1 MCFAMFL
8 TCLVQSSIFF
18 YSYIQWTSYH
28 LIWKH
33 FHILLKSTMML
44 AIKDIAF
51 SSFKSQHQ
59 KLLLSLSIPFISFE
73 FITLCSERWIFWR
86 NIFLFISESGL
97 VWSPPVGIW
106 SNLWRKIPAFYWFP
120 CFLLTH
126 FLLLLM
132 SDTTDSSRRL
142 PWGVIVTVIMI
153 IMIIVV
159 IMLIIAIIVDTK
171 FQCEIHYSD

>member
-51 SSFKSQHQ
+51 SSFKSEQQ
-59 KLLLSLSIPFISFE
+59 KLLLCLEAYHSFPSSLLLSAPKDEYFREIFSSLS
-73 FITLCSERWIFWR
+73 LK
-86 NIFLFISESGL
+86 SGL
-97 VWSPPVGIW
+97 VWSPVGIW

-142 PWGVIVTVIMI
+142 PWGVIITVIMVI
-153 IMIIVV
+153 IT
-159 IMLIIAIIVDTK
+159 IIVDTK